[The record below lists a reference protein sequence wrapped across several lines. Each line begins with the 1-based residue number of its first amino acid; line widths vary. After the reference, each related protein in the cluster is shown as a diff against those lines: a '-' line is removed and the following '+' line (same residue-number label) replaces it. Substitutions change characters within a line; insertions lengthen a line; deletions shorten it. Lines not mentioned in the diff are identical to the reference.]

1 MLYWIPALAWMGLI
15 YFLSGRTGNELH
27 SLFPFIDNFNPGHMI
42 AYFVLAL
49 LYYAA
54 LVKTAHRRPYLKAF
68 MLCFLYGISDEIHQ
82 SFVPTR
88 YPDVFDLGMD
98 ITGTIL
104 ALGIIFIL
112 KKLMLKKT
120 TKKIYKTWL

>member
-27 SLFPFIDNFNPGHMI
+27 TLFPFIDNFNPGHI
-42 AYFVLAL
+42 AAYFVLAL

-54 LVKTAHRRPYLKAF
+54 LAKTAHRRPYLKALA
-68 MLCFLYGISDEIHQ
+68 LCFLYGISDEIHQ
-82 SFVPTR
+82 FFVPTR

-98 ITGTIL
+98 LAGAAL
-104 ALGIIFIL
+104 ALGIIWL
-112 KKLMLKKT
+112 VKKSDHDHL
-120 TKKIYKTWL
+120 